1 MKSLLRISALS
12 AAAGIFIA
20 SAGAGA
26 QLLIIGNDE
35 KVSFDENT
43 GKTITHPAGKDTVSI
58 IDIADPANPK
68 IIVNLALMN
77 TITGPPVNLAITP
90 DRHLA
95 LVANSLD
102 WVKDGDGW
110 KGAPDNKIY
119 VIDLAASPPTQIG
132 TVEAG
137 KQASGMAINRAGT
150 LALVANRA
158 ENSVTA
164 LATSDGKNVK
174 PIGTVSVATQPT
186 AAVAAPPPA
195 LPVAVAI
202 TPDGKR
208 ALVVK
213 SGANRVGL
221 LDIDGQKVSYAQVD
235 GKNYDMATGL
245 NPLNVQI
252 TPDGKLAIVN
262 NIGGGQDGQVDTV
275 GVIDLEASPPRV
287 IDQIVV
293 GDGPEGLAVSPA
305 GGYAASLILNGTGG
319 TPKTAFY
326 RHDKSYVALLKIDG
340 KTVRKVAQADV
351 GGLAEGIAF
360 SPDGRYLYVGNFVD
374 GDIDILRV
382 DGDTPDQG
390 GQPGSTRASRLDAQ
404 QYALSET
411 ENRKMTEIQRV
422 AILTGAAGGIG
433 RGMTRALLAAGIG
446 VAGIDRDRER
456 PSRRARVSKA
466 RQPICSQSKPT

>member
-1 MKSLLRISALS
+1 MNVYSRLLALA
-12 AAAGIFIA
+12 AAAGA
-20 SAGAGA
+20 LLMPSDATLA
-26 QLLIIGNDE
+26 QLLITGNDE

-58 IDIADPANPK
+58 IDIADPVKPK
-68 IIVNLALMN
+68 IVVNLPLMN

-90 DRHLA
+90 DQHLA

-102 WVKDGDGW
+102 WVKDGDAW
-110 KGAPDNKIY
+110 KGVPDNKIY
-119 VIDLAASPPTQIG
+119 IIDLTASPPRQIS

-137 KQASGMAINRAGT
+137 KQASGMAINRDGT

-158 ENSVTA
+158 EDSVTV
-164 LATSDGKNVK
+164 LAIEGKNVK
-174 PIGTVSVATQPT
+174 SVSTVSVATQPT
-186 AAVAAPPPA
+186 PAVAAPPAA

-208 ALVVK
+208 ALVAK
-213 SGANRVGL
+213 GGANRVGL

-287 IDQIVV
+287 IDQVVV
-293 GDGPEGLAVSPA
+293 GDGPEGLAMSPA
-305 GGYAASLILNGTGG
+305 GGYAASLLLNGTGG

-340 KTVRKVAQADV
+340 KTVRKVGQADV

-374 GDIDILRV
+374 GNMDILRL
-382 DGDTPDQG
+382 DGDTLTKVANFALPG
-390 GQPGSTRASRLDAQ
+390 HPASMRGST
-404 QYALSET
+404 
-411 ENRKMTEIQRV
+411 
-422 AILTGAAGGIG
+422 
-433 RGMTRALLAAGIG
+433 
-446 VAGIDRDRER
+446 
-456 PSRRARVSKA
+456 P
-466 RQPICSQSKPT
+466 